1 MQRRN
6 AIHFLTLSLPVS
18 IMRTCSVV
26 ITLESVDE
34 TLEMYSVTIQNETS
48 SAVLLRDAICFPIFF
63 TVKFGIFLKG

>member
-1 MQRRN
+1 
-6 AIHFLTLSLPVS
+6 
-18 IMRTCSVV
+18 MRTCSVV